1 MVSSTQSQDVLQ
13 GQAATENHAWVCD
26 PAAGGVCVDVCV
38 TQEALGTMQVEVRE
52 LRGPFNS
59 LSLGKLAFP
68 LTGYYSKQT
77 GPCTPER

>member
-1 MVSSTQSQDVLQ
+1 MSSRARELLRTMPGFVIQL
-13 GQAATENHAWVCD
+13 QAASVSMSVA
-26 PAAGGVCVDVCV
+26 CV

-52 LRGPFNS
+52 LNIPFNS